1 MAKKIE
7 LTPEMANVL
16 QRARLTTYSNDK
28 LIEVAEELA
37 AWSFRRG
44 DTEFAEELVEKAHRL
59 REEQA

>member
-44 DTEFAEELVEKAHRL
+44 DKEFAEELVEKANRL